1 MDWVE
6 LIDKKL
12 EKWTESVNADLIKI
26 EQNKYNPRKP
36 NTAIKEYCEKGV
48 HKMFR
53 MNGTCRFQCEDCG
66 FQQYKCDSNCRGL
79 RKLLEN
85 RKQPER

>member
-6 LIDKKL
+6 SIDRRIG
-12 EKWTESVNADLIKI
+12 EWTESVNRDLIKI
-26 EQNKYNPRKP
+26 EQNSYRPRGPNP
-36 NTAIKEYCEKGV
+36 AIEEYCKKGV